1 MLRIAR
7 ANLSQNAAF
16 ADTLSSHPGL
26 HLETFDRMVPD
37 AAWRALESAHV
48 YQITSARDELPGEL
62 HARQALLER
71 CPSLI
76 CVSTGG
82 AGFDT
87 VDVDACT
94 EAGVLVLNQSGAN
107 AQSVAEAV
115 IGFMIDLTH
124 RLSLCDRRMRRERN
138 FERDDFMGEEITGA
152 TLGIVGLGNIG
163 RRVAKLAS
171 IFEMK
176 VLAFDPLLDAE
187 TIRARGAEPV
197 GFEELLARS
206 NIVTV
211 HCPRDSSTLR
221 MFGRNAFYAMQPG
234 AYFINTARG
243 GIHDQQALLEAL
255 EDGQIAGAALD
266 VWDIEPPALD
276 DPLLHHPR
284 VVGTYHC
291 AGVTTASRRR
301 MAQWAAD
308 QLVGWLVRGER
319 PTRMINPAA
328 WPRVNERLL
337 ALKAG

>member
-16 ADTLSSHPGL
+16 AETIARHTGL
-26 HLETFDRMVPD
+26 QLETFDRTIPD

-62 HARQALLER
+62 HAREPLLQR
-71 CPSLI
+71 CPALI

-82 AGFDT
+82 AGYDT
-87 VDVDACT
+87 IDVQACS

-107 AQSVAEAV
+107 AQSVAEAA

-163 RRVAKLAS
+163 WRVAKLAS
-171 IFEMK
+171 IFEME
-176 VLAFDPLLDAE
+176 VLAFDPLLDDA

-197 GFEELLARS
+197 GFDALLARS
-206 NIVTV
+206 KIVTV
-211 HCPRDSSTLR
+211 HCPRDATTIR
-221 MFGRNAFYAMQPG
+221 MFDKKAFAAMQQG

-255 EDGQIAGAALD
+255 EGGQIAGAALD
-266 VWDIEPPALD
+266 VWDIEPPGLD
-276 DPLLHHPR
+276 DPLLQHPR

-291 AGVTTASRRR
+291 AGVTTASRQR
-301 MAQWAAD
+301 MAQWAAE
-308 QLVGWLVRGER
+308 QLVGWLVRGET
-319 PTRMINPAA
+319 PPRMINPEA
-328 WPRVNERLL
+328 WPRANERLL
-337 ALKAG
+337 AMKAG